1 MIFIHNYIITFSFI
15 ALLLLFIGAYFY
27 YLRQYKEHKKKLVV
41 VNFWFGTNYG
51 RKNID

>member
-27 YLRQYKEHKKKLVV
+27 YLRQYKEHKKNWSWLI
-41 VNFWFGTNYG
+41 FWFGTNYG
-51 RKNID
+51 CKNID